1 MKGGDNQ
8 QMQHKVQG
16 LDKKVG
22 GKNMNRKAMLNVLA
36 LVVIIVF
43 SVTGCGGTPT
53 KPAESKDIK
62 IGVIYELTGG
72 TASFGAAANNGTKLA
87 FKEINAAGGILG
99 KQIVTATADNKSEP
113 SESANAMTKVITQDK
128 VVAVVGFTTSS
139 NTIAGSAVNE
149 ANKIP
154 FVTAAATNPKVT
166 VDEKTGKVKPYTFR
180 VCFIDPFQGTVGA
193 NFVLKDLKLKK
204 AVVLIDN
211 SSDYSKGLA
220 KFFKEAFVKGGG
232 TIAGEEAYLQK
243 DKDFKSI
250 LTKIKSMNP
259 EFIYLPGYYEEVGMI
274 AKQAREMGLNVPIVG
289 GDGWDSPKLVEI
301 GSAAGMNNTYFTNHY
316 SPEDT
321 SAASKKFV
329 DAYKKEYGVMP
340 DAMAV
345 LGYDA
350 AYVMADAIKRA
361 GAAEP
366 AKIQAALVATKN
378 FPAVTG
384 ATTLNENHDAV
395 KSAVIIEMKDGKMV
409 YKTTVKP

>member
-1 MKGGDNQ
+1 MK
-8 QMQHKVQG
+8 KSS
-16 LDKKVG
+16 LKF
-22 GKNMNRKAMLNVLA
+22 ALA
-36 LVVIIVF
+36 LLVLVAF
-43 SVTGCGGTPT
+43 AVTGCGGGAPAA

-62 IGVIYELTGG
+62 IGVVYELTGG
-72 TASFGAAANNGTKLA
+72 TASFGTAANNGTKLA
-87 FKEINAAGGILG
+87 FKEINAAGGVLG
-99 KQIVTATADNKSEP
+99 KQITTVTADNKGEP

-139 NTIAGSAVNE
+139 NGIAGSAVNE
-149 ANKIP
+149 ASKIP
-154 FVTAAATNPKVT
+154 FVAAATTNP
-166 VDEKTGKVKPYTFR
+166 
-180 VCFIDPFQGTVGA
+180 QGTVGA

-204 AVVLIDN
+204 AVVMIDN

-220 KFFKEAFVKGGG
+220 KFFKEAYTKGGG

-243 DKDFKSI
+243 DKDFKAI
-250 LTKIKSMNP
+250 LTKIKGMSP
-259 EFIYLPGYYEEVGMI
+259 EVIYLPGYYEEVGMI
-274 AKQAREMGLNVPIVG
+274 AKQAREMGISIPIVG

-301 GSAAGMNNTYFTNHY
+301 GSAAGMNNTFFTNHY
-316 SPEDT
+316 SPED
-321 SAASKKFV
+321 SSPASKKFV

-350 AYVMADAIKRA
+350 AYVMVDAIKRA
-361 GAAEP
+361 GAADSE
-366 AKIQAALVATKN
+366 KIRAALAATKD